1 MPQPDAALPV
11 IVPTNSGALTTTT
24 GPQRIATRM
33 AENLLGLARNQERAL
48 AAQRHHPLCDNKPKN
63 LKLNQFDDGLDKEML
78 EWGIVLTGAHLE
90 AGVRKFA
97 DLAAVLANEL
107 GVSQFKL
114 KPYLRSWYNGARDV
128 MEDHGL
134 STEGMDS
141 PDVVFAELQKILK
154 QELLSTLTR
163 VMDAAFRLGH
173 YKFREAGRFVMQT
186 IREEIS
192 DDVADQITL
201 DLLQGAYIAMA
212 GRYKKDGASSNFEVI
227 EVKSLDELDQRAE
240 PTTIEQNS
248 GSTRPG

>member
-1 MPQPDAALPV
+1 MSHQKPLLPA
-11 IVPTNSGALTTTT
+11 IAPANGGALINPI

-33 AENLLGLARNQERAL
+33 AENLLSVARSQERAL
-48 AAQRHHPLCDNKPKN
+48 AAQRHHPLGDNKPKN

-78 EWGIVLTGAHLE
+78 EWGVTLTGFHLE

-107 GVSQFKL
+107 GVSQSRL
-114 KPYLRSWYNGARDV
+114 KPYLRCWYNGARDV

-134 STEGMDS
+134 SIEGMDS
-141 PDVVFAELQKILK
+141 PDVVLAELQKILK

-173 YKFREAGRFVMQT
+173 YQFREAGRFVMQM
-186 IREEIS
+186 IREDIS

-227 EVKSLDELDQRAE
+227 EVKSLDELDQRVG
-240 PTTIEQNS
+240 PTTTEQNL
-248 GSTRPG
+248 GSTRSR